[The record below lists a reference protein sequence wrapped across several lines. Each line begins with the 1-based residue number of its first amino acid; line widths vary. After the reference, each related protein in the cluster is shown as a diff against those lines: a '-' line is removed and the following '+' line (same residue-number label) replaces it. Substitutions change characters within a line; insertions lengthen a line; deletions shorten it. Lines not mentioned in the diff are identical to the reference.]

1 MLCVPGVYGGQVS
14 LLVLTSLQSLL
25 RPAMAS
31 THQEGTA
38 VGQVGSGGAVTEAA
52 VSKSGDGVFVIHR
65 NKHVLSL
72 QKPPPVLD
80 VQGPGL
86 LVNNPG
92 PGGGA
97 EQQQQGGGEAGHYGL
112 VGGAVHTDLT

>member
-1 MLCVPGVYGGQVS
+1 MEELS
-14 LLVLTSLQSLL
+14 LRLPSASLVMDICYKL
-25 RPAMAS
+25 
-31 THQEGTA
+31 EW
-38 VGQVGSGGAVTEAA
+38 
-52 VSKSGDGVFVIHR
+52 
-65 NKHVLSL
+65 NKHILSL

-112 VGGAVHTDLT
+112 VSGALQTHLNIS